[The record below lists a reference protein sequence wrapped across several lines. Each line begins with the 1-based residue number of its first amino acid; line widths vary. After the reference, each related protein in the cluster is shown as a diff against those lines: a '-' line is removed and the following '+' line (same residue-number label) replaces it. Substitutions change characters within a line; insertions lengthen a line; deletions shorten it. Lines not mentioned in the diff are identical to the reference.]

1 MNEDEGVASGGGDVG
16 EGSDPGELEALL
28 LAGEGSW
35 NPSCL
40 TMPMGP
46 ALPVV
51 VAYAMFRSLQPLPD
65 GQEENRMCK

>member
-51 VAYAMFRSLQPLPD
+51 VA
-65 GQEENRMCK
+65 